1 MIDLFKVNMHSDVAD
16 MLKTTINSGSITQGK
31 KVEEFEQ
38 LLQKYLNVDYV
49 LTVNSATSGLTLAY
63 KLLDL
68 KDDELVLSTP
78 LTCFATNAA
87 ILANDLDI
95 VWCDTDVNTCN
106 IDLDD
111 VKAKLT
117 MKTRALSFVHWGGT
131 PINYDKLQDIK
142 KYAYEKFGNIL
153 NIIEDCAHA
162 FGSTYKNKKIGS
174 FGNISVFSFQA
185 IKHLTTGDGGCIVLP
200 NKEMYERA
208 KLLRWFGID
217 REKRSKPSTD
227 FRLENDIVE
236 YGYKWHMNDINAT
249 IGIANITKID
259 EILDKCVKSAEY
271 LSTSLKHLKGLEL
284 FDINEHSRP
293 SYWIFTLKV
302 LDGRKNDFIKFMKDS
317 DIVVSQV
324 HQRNDTHSCLSK
336 YRSTLVNLD
345 IIEKQIISIPC
356 GWWLTKENLQYII
369 NTIKEFFN
377 ECYISKLHRKDMQMY
392 KALIT
397 EFNGFT
403 KFNDDNTIN
412 IDNVYA
418 LKIGTKVISIA
429 SLYID
434 YKYGDPIGRIE
445 DVVVT
450 KKYRRQ
456 GYGIQIVEYL
466 TKIAIDKYMCYKVLL
481 NSDDSNVKFYENCG
495 FNVYG
500 KAMESTAAIPQ
511 LE

>member
-1 MIDLFKVNMHSDVAD
+1 MIDLFKVNMNVNVAD
-16 MLKTTINSGSITQGK
+16 MLKITINSGSITQGK
-31 KVEEFEQ
+31 KVEEFEK
-38 LLQKYLNVDYV
+38 LLQEYLNVDYV

-95 VWCDTDVNTCN
+95 VWCDTDINTCN

-111 VKAKLT
+111 VKSKLT
-117 MKTRALSFVHWGGT
+117 IKTRALSFVHWGGT
-131 PINYDKLQDIK
+131 PINYDKIEEIK
-142 KYAYEKFGNIL
+142 RYDFDKFGNVL
-153 NIIEDCAHA
+153 HIIEDCAHA
-162 FGSTYKNKKIGS
+162 FGSTYNNKKIGS

-217 REKRSKPSTD
+217 RDKRSKPTTD

-249 IGIANITKID
+249 IGIANMKQID
-259 EILDKCVKSAEY
+259 EILEKCVKNAEY
-271 LSTSLKHLKGLEL
+271 LTASLKSLNGIEL
-284 FDINEHSRP
+284 FESNENSKP
-293 SYWIFTLKV
+293 SYWIYTLKI
-302 LDGRKNDFIKFMKDS
+302 LEGRKNEFIEFMKRS
-317 DIVVSQV
+317 EIVVSQV

-336 YRSTLVNLD
+336 YLTTLVNLD
-345 IIEKQIISIPC
+345 IIEKQIVSIPC
-356 GWWLTKENLQYII
+356 GWWLTIENLDHII
-369 NTIKEFFN
+369 NSIRKFLNEYFITKLEPKDIK
-377 ECYISKLHRKDMQMY
+377 MY
-392 KALIT
+392 KSLIT

-403 KFNDDNTIN
+403 KFNDIIN
-412 IDNVYA
+412 IDNVYV
-418 LKIGTKVISIA
+418 LKIGNKVISTA
-429 SLYID
+429 SLFID

-450 KKYRRQ
+450 EKYRRQ

-466 TKIAIDKYMCYKVLL
+466 SKIAIYKYMCYKVLL
-481 NSDDSNVKFYENCG
+481 NSDDSNVRFYENCG

-500 KAMESTAAIPQ
+500 KAMVSTGPIPE